1 MAGQPLITARLRLQ
15 PWDESYTALLMELA
29 TLPAVMRYIGN
40 GSPWP
45 PERVQEVSSSQ
56 REHWR
61 RHGFGWRA
69 AFDRKTGAPVG
80 AAMFNFAGE
89 GSGVDP
95 DEYEIGWWLHPR
107 AWGAGLARE
116 AATAVRDDAFTRLG
130 VPSVVA
136 RIQPGNAASL
146 RVAAAIGLI
155 DDRRSRGRAGEPIE
169 VLRLT
174 AERWRY
180 DAHERRRTAVAI
192 AGRRI
197 DVLALEGDER
207 VAPIVMLHEG
217 LGSVDLWRDLPVAI
231 AHSTGRRVIAFSRF
245 GHGRS
250 EPSPWAADAIGFHQ
264 REALELLP
272 QLLSALGV
280 SEPLLL
286 GHSDGASIALIHA
299 GRHPVSGLVLLAPHV
314 FVEPLT
320 LASIRE
326 TRDAYRVGDLR
337 ARMDRHHDNVDAA
350 FWGWCDMWLHR
361 DFRAWNLESDVARV
375 SAPTLLIQGAEDPY
389 GTLVQL
395 ERIEARIRGPVTRL
409 VVPGGHSPHLDAH
422 DEVVAAVARHASST
436 L

>member
-1 MAGQPLITARLRLQ
+1 MPGQPLITPRLRLE
-15 PWDESYTALLMELA
+15 PWDESHTRLLMELA
-29 TLPAVMRYIGN
+29 TIPSVMRFIGD
-40 GSPWP
+40 GSLWP
-45 PERVQEVSSSQ
+45 PERVQDVSGWQ
-56 REHWR
+56 REHWQ

-69 AFDRKTGAPVG
+69 ALDRKTGAALG
-80 AAMFNFAGE
+80 ASMLNFAGE

-116 AATAVRDDAFTRLG
+116 AATAVRDDAFTR
-130 VPSVVA
+130 VDAPSLVA
-136 RIQPGNAASL
+136 RVQPRNAASL
-146 RVAAAIGLI
+146 RVAAAIGLT
-155 DDRRSRGRAGEPIE
+155 DDRRSRGRTGEPIE

-180 DAHERRRTAVAI
+180 DAHERRRRAVTI

-197 DVLALEGDER
+197 DVLELDGDER
-207 VAPIVMLHEG
+207 LAPVVMLHEG
-217 LGSVDLWRDLPVAI
+217 LGSVDLWRDLPIAI
-231 AHSTGRRVIAFSRF
+231 ALATGRRVIAFSRF

-250 EPSPWAADAIGFHQ
+250 EPSPWPADVTGFHH

-272 QLLSALGV
+272 QLLAALEA

-326 TRDAYRVGDLR
+326 TRDAYLVGDLR

-350 FWGWCDMWLHR
+350 FWGWSDMWLHR
-361 DFRAWNLESDVARV
+361 DFRAWNLESDLALV
-375 SAPTLLIQGAEDPY
+375 SAPTLLIQGADDPY
-389 GTLVQL
+389 GTLEQL
-395 ERIEARIRGPVTRL
+395 HRIESRIRGPVTRL
-409 VVPGGHSPHLDAH
+409 VVPGGHSPHLESR
-422 DEVVAAVARHASST
+422 DEVVAAVGRFASST